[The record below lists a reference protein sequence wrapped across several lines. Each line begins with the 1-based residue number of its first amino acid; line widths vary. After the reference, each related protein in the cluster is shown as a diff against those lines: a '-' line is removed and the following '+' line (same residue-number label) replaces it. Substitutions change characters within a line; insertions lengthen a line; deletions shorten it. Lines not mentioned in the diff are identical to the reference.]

1 MQFANEDVAA
11 PARWRTW
18 HAWARLAPAAGVL
31 AAALPGSRWKL
42 ALAAVY
48 VSASLLVALR
58 PSLRAH
64 STALSG
70 HLADWGA
77 LLLCAGLA
85 GAAGAT
91 AAAVLFVYITTS
103 ALMFRTA
110 LEVLSLGAVFLTSWF
125 LLRPDAL
132 PTLGPAFAVG
142 LALTLT
148 GCRFRAGLVAH
159 MSEVAARE
167 RQAERQ
173 RLAADFH
180 DGPLQTFS
188 SLQIRLALARKLIDR
203 DPKAAGQEI
212 ERIQELGRTQCEELR
227 AFLETLRKGPGE
239 LDFRASLLALVQN
252 FERESGLKVSMNGL
266 TATASPGAEV
276 ALEVLKIVRE
286 ALHNVFKHA
295 QASKVEL
302 EFARSE
308 GALEIIVRDDGAGF
322 PFAGSYRLEELEAL
336 QAGPESIK
344 RRVRGFEGELTLTSR
359 PGSGSELRIRLPL

>member
-1 MQFANEDVAA
+1 M
-11 PARWRTW
+11 
-18 HAWARLAPAAGVL
+18 LA
-31 AAALPGSRWKL
+31 
-42 ALAAVY
+42 
-48 VSASLLVALR
+48 ALR
-58 PSLRAH
+58 PCWREY
-64 STALSG
+64 STAFFG

-85 GAAGAT
+85 GAGGAT
-91 AAAVLFVYITTS
+91 AAALLFVYITAG

-110 LEVLSLGAVFLTSWF
+110 LEVLALGAVFLTPWF

-142 LALTLT
+142 LALTFT
-148 GCRFRAGLVAH
+148 GCRLRAALVAH
-159 MSEVAARE
+159 MSQVAARE

-239 LDFRASLLALVQN
+239 LDFRAAVLALVQN
-252 FERESGLKVSMNGL
+252 FERESGLKVSTNGL
-266 TATASPGAEV
+266 ANADSPPAEV
-276 ALEVLKIVRE
+276 AHELLKIIRE

-295 QASKVEL
+295 RASKVEL

-322 PFAGSYRLEELEAL
+322 PFAGSYRLDELEAL
-336 QAGPESIK
+336 RAGPESIK
-344 RRVRGFEGELTLTSR
+344 RRVRGFEGDLTLTSR
-359 PGSGSELRIRLPL
+359 PGSGSQLRIRLPL